1 MEAAFLKI
9 VNMSITAT
17 YLVLA
22 TVAVRLV
29 FRKTP
34 KWILC
39 LLWGLVAVRLICPFS
54 IESGLSL
61 IPNAEPL
68 PQNRIVQPAAQAR
81 GEIIDSGGR
90 VVLEKNMTSAARGEI
105 VDSSGNVVLEKNMTP
120 AAGASANPIQIWTFL
135 LSRVWLSGVA
145 IMALY
150 ALISYLLLHRRVAT
164 AIPVEKN
171 IKRSEFVD
179 TPFVL
184 GLINPVIYLPSSM
197 GKEDI
202 PYVVAHEQAHIRR
215 HDHWWKPLG
224 FLLLSV
230 YWFNPA
236 MWVAYILLC
245 RDIEAACDE
254 KVIREMELDD
264 RRAYSAALLNC
275 SIPRRRIAACPLAF
289 GEVGVKDRVKRVMH
303 YKKPAFWVVLAA
315 VALGIVMAVCFLTNP
330 KEDLRFSAGN
340 VTPSGLTLECKPKS
354 APQNLVFDG
363 DFRLE
368 AKGEDGTWEQV
379 EPIGPLVP
387 VAQGDD
393 RMIYSEACQDGSG
406 WELDWSANYGIL
418 PPGDYRIGIT
428 THFQETGKETP
439 DASSADSLT
448 VYTMLSTPDETQYVP
463 FSVGVSSTPYVWFDL
478 YGTSGET
485 PREHHRSIR
494 VLGVDGVTLTNTTD
508 SDGKSILIDSTLTA
522 PLMSA
527 DLFRSIC
534 FADLS
539 RDGACELYATV
550 QDGDRYYVRSY
561 DWVTGRLSQLQ
572 TENAADSFL
581 AVQDN
586 CLFVL
591 KKEATE
597 YGATT
602 CFQLRRTADGELE
615 AAPLDERGQQLT
627 RKVTGICIRGA
638 RWTSLYDPAQLETML
653 TLLRNL
659 EGTTTSAPEE
669 ALEEAKSEDHLSG
682 LAIQVEYA
690 LGKTVIHFTPD
701 FSLAWRNGDDCGYLL
716 SDLEPLRGY
725 VTELTD
731 MVMNQETNGTLFASA
746 DEPWNWT
753 ANITGSAVTSAR
765 GLACHSI
772 SQGSDATYID
782 TVSGYVT
789 ADTLDTLLTL
799 LNAVPRAAFTPGETV
814 VQENFEDVFRGFCQL
829 GSAFAILDNVNDLA
843 GVLRWYDGKLELL
856 LTDQAEQFDDITA
869 PYLTNARLWVIRDES
884 LQAFMRQFYEYP
896 SVVYD
901 TTGGE

>member
-1 MEAAFLKI
+1 METVFLKL
-9 VNMSITAT
+9 VNMSITAS

-22 TVAVRLV
+22 VIALRLV
-29 FRKTP
+29 FRKAP
-34 KWILC
+34 KSVFC
-39 LLWGLVAVRLICPFS
+39 VLWGMVALRLICPFT
-54 IESGLSL
+54 IESVLSL
-61 IPNAEPL
+61 IPAAEPL
-68 PQNRIVQPAAQAR
+68 PS
-81 GEIIDSGGR
+81 EIIYTAHPEIQSG
-90 VVLEKNMTSAARGEI
+90 VAIIDKAVNPLLE
-105 VDSSGNVVLEKNMTP
+105 SSLTP
-120 AAGASANPIQIWTFL
+120 LSPAVSANPTQILSFL
-135 LSRVWLSGVA
+135 LSRIWA
-145 IMALY
+145 IGAAGMLLY
-150 ALISYLLLHRRVAT
+150 ALVSFLLIYRRVAT

-171 IKRSEFVD
+171 IKRSEFID

-184 GLINPVIYLPSSM
+184 GLVRPVIYIPACM
-197 GKEDI
+197 EPGDI
-202 PYVVAHEQAHIRR
+202 PYVIAHEQAHIRR
-215 HDHWWKPLG
+215 RDHWWKPLG

-254 KVIREMELDD
+254 KVIRDMPMDD
-264 RRAYSAALLNC
+264 RRAYSTALLNC

-340 VTPSGLTLECKPKS
+340 VTPSGLTLECRPKS
-354 APQNLVFDG
+354 TLENLVFDG

-368 AKGEDGTWEQV
+368 AKGEDGTWARV

-418 PPGDYRIGIT
+418 PPGEYRIGIT
-428 THFQETGKETP
+428 THFQETGKTELR
-439 DASSADSLT
+439 DASSGNSSTT
-448 VYTMLSTPDETQYVP
+448 VYTMLSTPDKTHYVS

-485 PREHHRSIR
+485 PREHYRSIR
-494 VLGVDGVTLTNTTD
+494 VPGVDGVTLTYTTG
-508 SDGKSILIDSTLTA
+508 SDGKDILLDSTLTA
-522 PLMSA
+522 PLMSG
-527 DLFRSIC
+527 DVFRSIC

-550 QDGDRYYVRSY
+550 QDGDRYYIQSY

-572 TENAADSFL
+572 TENAVDSFL

-586 CLFVL
+586 RLFVL
-591 KKEATE
+591 ETERRE
-597 YGATT
+597 YGETA

-615 AAPLDERGQQLT
+615 AAPLDERGQNLT
-627 RKVTGICIRGA
+627 RQVTGISIRGA

-659 EGTTTSAPEE
+659 EGTTTSAPED

-716 SDLEPLRGY
+716 SDPEPLRSY
-725 VTELTD
+725 VAALTD
-731 MVMNQETNGTLFASA
+731 MVMGQETSGILFASA

-814 VQENFEDVFRGFCQL
+814 VQENFENVFRGFCQL

-856 LTDQAEQFDDITA
+856 LTDQSEQFGDTAA
-869 PYLTNARLWVIRDES
+869 PYLTDARLWVIQDKS

-896 SVVYD
+896 SVIYD
-901 TTGGE
+901 TNGGV

>member
-1 MEAAFLKI
+1 MEALFLKL
-9 VNMSITAT
+9 VNMSITAS

-22 TVAVRLV
+22 VIALRLV

-34 KWILC
+34 KWIFC
-39 LLWGLVAVRLICPFS
+39 VLWGMVALRLICPFS
-54 IESGLSL
+54 LESVLSL
-61 IPNAEPL
+61 IPAAEPL
-68 PQNRIVQPAAQAR
+68 PSNIIYTAHPEIQSGVAVIDKAVNPLLESSLTPVSPA
-81 GEIIDSGGR
+81 
-90 VVLEKNMTSAARGEI
+90 V
-105 VDSSGNVVLEKNMTP
+105 
-120 AAGASANPIQIWTFL
+120 SANPTQILSFL
-135 LSRVWLSGVA
+135 LSRIWA
-145 IMALY
+145 IGAAGMLLY
-150 ALISYLLLHRRVAT
+150 ALVSFLLIYRRVAT

-171 IKRSEFVD
+171 IKRSEFID

-184 GLINPVIYLPSSM
+184 GLVRPVIYLPACMAS
-197 GKEDI
+197 EDT
-202 PYVVAHEQAHIRR
+202 PYVIAHEQAHIRR

-236 MWVAYILLC
+236 MWLAYILLC

-289 GEVGVKDRVKRVMH
+289 GEVGVKERVKRVMH

-315 VALGIVMAVCFLTNP
+315 VVLGIVMAVCFLTNP

-340 VTPSGLTLECKPKS
+340 VTPSGLTLECRPKS
-354 APQNLVFDG
+354 APHNLVFDG

-368 AKGEDGTWEQV
+368 AKGEDGTWARV

-393 RMIYSEACQDGSG
+393 RMIYSEACPDGSG

-428 THFQETGKETP
+428 THFQETGKETL

-448 VYTMLSTPDETQYVP
+448 VYTMLSTPNETHYVT

-485 PREHHRSIR
+485 PREHYRSIR
-494 VLGVDGVTLTNTTD
+494 VPGVDGVTLTYTTG

-539 RDGACELYATV
+539 GDGACELYATV

-561 DWVTGRLSQLQ
+561 DWRTGRLSQLQ
-572 TENAADSFL
+572 TENAVDSFL

-627 RKVTGICIRGA
+627 RKVTGICIRGSK
-638 RWTSLYDPAQLETML
+638 WTSLFDPAQLETML

-716 SDLEPLRGY
+716 SDPEPLRSY
-725 VTELTD
+725 VAALTD
-731 MVMNQETNGTLFASA
+731 MVMGRETSGTPFASA

-753 ANITGSAVTSAR
+753 ANITASAVASAR

-814 VQENFEDVFRGFCQL
+814 DQENFEDVFRGFCQL

-856 LTDQAEQFDDITA
+856 LTDQSEQFGDTAA
-869 PYLTNARLWVIRDES
+869 PYLTDARLWVIQDES
-884 LQAFMRQFYEYP
+884 LQAFMRQFYEYHF
-896 SVVYD
+896 VIYD
-901 TTGGE
+901 TNGGV

>member
-1 MEAAFLKI
+1 MEAVFLKL
-9 VNMSITAT
+9 VNMSITAS

-22 TVAVRLV
+22 VIALRLV
-29 FRKTP
+29 FRKAP
-34 KWILC
+34 KWIFC
-39 LLWGLVAVRLICPFS
+39 VLWGMVALRLICPFS
-54 IESGLSL
+54 LESVLSL
-61 IPNAEPL
+61 IPAAEPL
-68 PQNRIVQPAAQAR
+68 PSNIIYTAHPEIQSGVAVIDKAVNPLLESSLTPVSPA
-81 GEIIDSGGR
+81 
-90 VVLEKNMTSAARGEI
+90 V
-105 VDSSGNVVLEKNMTP
+105 
-120 AAGASANPIQIWTFL
+120 SANPTQILSFL
-135 LSRVWLSGVA
+135 LSRIWA
-145 IMALY
+145 IGAAGMLLY
-150 ALISYLLLHRRVAT
+150 ALVSFLLIYRRVAT

-171 IKRSEFVD
+171 IKRSEFID

-184 GLINPVIYLPSSM
+184 GLVRPRIYLPACM
-197 GKEDI
+197 ALEDT
-202 PYVVAHEQAHIRR
+202 PYVIAHEQAHIRR
-215 HDHWWKPLG
+215 RDHWWKPLG
-224 FLLLSV
+224 FALLSV
-230 YWFNPA
+230 YWFNPV
-236 MWVAYILLC
+236 MWAAYILLC

-264 RRAYSAALLNC
+264 RRAYSTALLNC
-275 SIPRRRIAACPLAF
+275 SISRRRIAACPLAF

-330 KEDLRFSAGN
+330 KEDLRFSAAN
-340 VTPSGLTLECKPKS
+340 VTPTGLTLECKPKT
-354 APQNLVFDG
+354 ALENLVFDG

-368 AKGEDGTWEQV
+368 VKAEDGTWEQV
-379 EPIGPLVP
+379 EPLGPLVP

-393 RMIYSEACQDGSG
+393 RMIYGEACQDGSG

-494 VLGVDGVTLTNTTD
+494 VPGVDGVTLTYTTD
-508 SDGKSILIDSTLTA
+508 SNGKDILLDSTVPT
-522 PLMSA
+522 PLMSG
-527 DLFRSIC
+527 DVFRSIC

-539 RDGACELYATV
+539 GDGACELYATV
-550 QDGDRYYVRSY
+550 QDGERYNVQSY
-561 DWVTGRLSQLQ
+561 DWGTGRLSQLQ
-572 TENAADSFL
+572 TENTVDSFL

-602 CFQLRRTADGELE
+602 CFQLRRTADGTLE
-615 AAPLDERGQQLT
+615 AAPPDERSQNLT
-627 RKVTGICIRGA
+627 RQVTGISIRGA
-638 RWTSLYDPAQLETML
+638 GWTSLYDPAQLETML

-690 LGKTVIHFTPD
+690 LGKTVLHFTPE
-701 FSLAWRNGDDCGYLL
+701 FSLAWRNGDVGGYLL
-716 SDLEPLRGY
+716 SDPEPLRGY

-731 MVMNQETNGTLFASA
+731 MVMNRETSGTPFASA

-814 VQENFEDVFRGFCQL
+814 DQENFEDVFRGFCQL

-856 LTDQAEQFDDITA
+856 LTDQSEQFGDTAA
-869 PYLTNARLWVIRDES
+869 PYLTDARLWVIRDES

>member
-1 MEAAFLKI
+1 MEAVFLKL
-9 VNMSITAT
+9 VNMSIAAT

-22 TVAVRLV
+22 VIALRLV
-29 FRKTP
+29 FRKAP
-34 KWILC
+34 KWIFC
-39 LLWGLVAVRLICPFS
+39 ILWGMVALRLICPFS
-54 IESGLSL
+54 LESVLSL
-61 IPNAEPL
+61 IPAAEPL
-68 PQNRIVQPAAQAR
+68 PSNIIYTAHPEIQSGVTVIDNAVNPLLESSLTPVSPA
-81 GEIIDSGGR
+81 
-90 VVLEKNMTSAARGEI
+90 V
-105 VDSSGNVVLEKNMTP
+105 
-120 AAGASANPIQIWTFL
+120 SANPTQILSFL
-135 LSRVWLSGVA
+135 LSRIWA
-145 IMALY
+145 IGAAGMLLY
-150 ALISYLLLHRRVAT
+150 ALVSFLLIYRRVAT

-171 IKRSEFVD
+171 IKRSEFID

-184 GLINPVIYLPSSM
+184 GLVRPVIYLPACMAS
-197 GKEDI
+197 EDT
-202 PYVVAHEQAHIRR
+202 PYVIAHEQAHIRR
-215 HDHWWKPLG
+215 RDHWWKPLG

-254 KVIREMELDD
+254 KVIRDMPMDD

-275 SIPRRRIAACPLAF
+275 SISRRRIAACPLAF
-289 GEVGVKDRVKRVMH
+289 GEVGVKERVKRVMH
-303 YKKPAFWVVLAA
+303 YKKPAFWIVLAA
-315 VALGIVMAVCFLTNP
+315 IALGIVMAVCFLTNP
-330 KEDLRFSAGN
+330 KEDLHFSAAN

-354 APQNLVFDG
+354 APHNLAFDG

-368 AKGEDGTWEQV
+368 AKGEDDTWEQV

-393 RMIYSEACQDGSG
+393 RMIYSEACPDGSG

-428 THFQETGKETP
+428 THFQETGKETL

-448 VYTMLSTPDETQYVP
+448 VYTMLSTPDETRYVS

-485 PREHHRSIR
+485 PREHYRSIR
-494 VLGVDGVTLTNTTD
+494 VPGVDGVTLTYTTG

-539 RDGACELYATV
+539 GDGACELYATV

-561 DWVTGRLSQLQ
+561 DWRTGRLSQLQ
-572 TENAADSFL
+572 TENAVDSFL

-615 AAPLDERGQQLT
+615 AAPLDERDQQLT
-627 RKVTGICIRGA
+627 RKVTGICIRGSK
-638 RWTSLYDPAQLETML
+638 WTSLFDPAQLETML

-716 SDLEPLRGY
+716 SDPEPLRSY

-731 MVMNQETNGTLFASA
+731 MVMNRETSGTLFASA

-814 VQENFEDVFRGFCQL
+814 DQENFEDVFRGFCQL

-856 LTDQAEQFDDITA
+856 LTDQSEQFGDTAA
-869 PYLTNARLWVIRDES
+869 PYLTDARLWVIRDES